1 MTTLKEK
8 RLRKRFTAFLVCAG
22 LLYAGLFVAVGPTFV
37 HFSQMVVALYT
48 LYLGGQTA
56 TDWVKAKNSQPA

>member
-1 MTTLKEK
+1 MTTTKER
-8 RLRKRFTAFLVCAG
+8 RLRKRFAAFLVCAG
-22 LLYAGLFVAVGPTFV
+22 LLYAGLFAAVGPTFV

-56 TDWVKAKNSQPA
+56 TDWVKAKNGPPA